1 MFTIIN
7 DIVGI
12 FVIMIIALINVKESH
27 TFIILQ
33 KTIDVSKIL
42 IIFQDLGKEISQ
54 STTTKLSEEHD
65 LGNHTLHL
73 ELHDLLIDIANG
85 STRRGMMID
94 PYKINN
100 LIIAEIRLFGL
111 QRLGT
116 LDDLILSLISKRQIK
131 EIQTDSIIKA
141 HMIHEDIS
149 ILFRKES
156 NICSR
161 ILLKQILG
169 KHCSSNMPIRI
180 VMVIDYMCHFDSSS
194 LLKVAN
200 SSLALSI
207 SSHSLA

>member
-12 FVIMIIALINVKESH
+12 FVIMIITLINVKESH

-33 KTIDVSKIL
+33 KTIDISEIL
-42 IIFQDLGKEISQ
+42 IIFQKLGKEISQ

-65 LGNHTLHL
+65 FGDHILHL
-73 ELHDLLIDIANG
+73 KMHDLFIDTINSSSSG
-85 STRRGMMID
+85 SMMID
-94 PYKINN
+94 PYQINK
-100 LIIAEIRLFGL
+100 LFFCKIRLFGL

-116 LDDLILSLISKRQIK
+116 LDDLILRLISKGQIK
-131 EIQTDSIIKA
+131 EVQTDCIIKA
-141 HMIHEDIS
+141 HMIHEGIS
-149 ILFRKES
+149 ILLRKES
-156 NICSR
+156 DICSR

-169 KHCSSNMPIRI
+169 KYCSSNMPIRI
-180 VMVIDYMCHFDSSS
+180 IMVIDYMCHFDLSS

-200 SSLALSI
+200 SSLVLSI